1 MSLTLILLV
10 VLALLFFSAV
20 FSGSETGFYCISPLR
35 VEMEAQ
41 EGRSR
46 SRLIRWLT
54 RDDYAL
60 LITILIGNNLM
71 LESLTHVVG
80 DAVRER
86 MWVSSAWLEVTV
98 TLILAPIVFFA
109 GELVPKELF
118 RHRPHLLVGVVSP
131 LIATARIVFYPLALP
146 LRALSA
152 LLVRMLRIESADL
165 SLALGR
171 EAVVDLLAEGAKL
184 GRLEPH
190 AERLALNVLSLR
202 NLSLESEMVPWS
214 TVDTLDLDGSQ
225 EDQRYRS
232 CHSRFSRMPAMRGG
246 VVMGYVH
253 QLDVLGAEPDE
264 PVEAAL
270 RPLPVFEPNLPV
282 DRALKNLRTSGQRA
296 ALVGTDEA
304 PLGLV
309 TLKDLVETISGE
321 LAGW

>member
-1 MSLTLILLV
+1 MSIFLVLVLLFVLLIL
-10 VLALLFFSAV
+10 SAV

-46 SRLIRWLT
+46 SRLIRWLI

-80 DAVRER
+80 KVVQER
-86 MWVSSAWLEVTV
+86 MWVSSVWLEVTV
-98 TLILAPIVFFA
+98 TVILAPIIFFF

-118 RHRPHLLVGVVSP
+118 RHRPHLMVGMVSP
-131 LIATARIVFYPLALP
+131 LIATVRVLFYPLALP

-152 LLVRMLRIESADL
+152 LLVRLLRIESGDL

-171 EAVVDLLAEGAKL
+171 EAVVDLLAEGTKL

-214 TVDTLDLDGSQ
+214 SVDVIDL
-225 EDQRYRS
+225 EAPEEEQRERS
-232 CHSRFSRMPAMRGG
+232 THSRFSRMPAVRAG
-246 VVMGYVH
+246 VVVGYVH
-253 QLDVLGAEPDE
+253 QLDVLRAEPGE
-264 PVEAAL
+264 LVEAAL
-270 RPLPVFEPNLPV
+270 RPLPVFEPKLPV
-282 DRALKNLRTSGQRA
+282 DRALKSLRATGQRA
-296 ALVGTDEA
+296 ALVGTPKA